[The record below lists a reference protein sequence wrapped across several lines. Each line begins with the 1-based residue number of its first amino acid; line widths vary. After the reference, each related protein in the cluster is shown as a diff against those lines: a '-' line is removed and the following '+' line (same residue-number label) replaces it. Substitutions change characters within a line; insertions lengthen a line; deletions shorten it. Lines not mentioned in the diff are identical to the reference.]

1 MAEGEAEE
9 PAVGTPEQAVRAALG
24 RAKARAAARGLGRRR
39 RPRQRPGQE
48 PAQDSAS
55 RDPVLVGDVL
65 DSLVATKGWGEDLSV
80 NAVLARWTEVVGDQ
94 VAEHCQPERFED
106 GVLTVRA
113 DSTAWAQQV
122 RLLSAALL
130 GRLATEVGDGVVTRV
145 TVLGP
150 VGPSWRNGPRVAP
163 GRGPRDTYG

>member
-1 MAEGEAEE
+1 MVEDED

-24 RAKARAAARGLGRRR
+24 RAKARAAARGMGRRR
-39 RPRQRPGQE
+39 RPRERAGEESRQE
-48 PAQDSAS
+48 SSS

-65 DSLVATKGWGEDLSV
+65 DGLVATKGWSEDLSV
-80 NAVLARWTEVVGDQ
+80 SAVLARWTEVVGDQ
-94 VAEHCQPERFED
+94 VAEHCLPERFEG

-122 RLLSAALL
+122 KLLSAALL
-130 GRLATEVGDGVVTRV
+130 GRLASEVGDGVVTQV